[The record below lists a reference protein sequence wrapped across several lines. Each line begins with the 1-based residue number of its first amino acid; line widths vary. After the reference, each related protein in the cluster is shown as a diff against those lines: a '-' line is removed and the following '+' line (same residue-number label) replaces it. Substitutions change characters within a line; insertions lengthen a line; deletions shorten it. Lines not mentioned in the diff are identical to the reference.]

1 MKEQLESFFTEHERA
16 NIGLVIKSRFGYVDR
31 SNLDDLWDLGY
42 YATWIARNTYDE
54 ERGRK
59 YSTYQYQLVFNEIY
73 KYVNAMYAQKRNM
86 NQQIHIEDMLTTL
99 PQDSKL
105 NKDDNMWVR
114 TDVNFDGDLML
125 DHMRHCLGQ
134 RDLYIF
140 NQLVLG
146 YTQKEIGKTLGCSHQ
161 AVSQRVEK
169 IKKLLKEKELI

>member
-1 MKEQLESFFTEHERA
+1 MKEQIEAYFTEHERA

-73 KYVNAMYAQKRNM
+73 KYINAMYAQKRNM
-86 NQQIHIEDMLTTL
+86 NQQIHIEDMLSTL

-105 NKDDNMWVR
+105 NKDDNQWVR
-114 TDVNFDGDLML
+114 TDVNFDEDLML
-125 DHMRHCLGQ
+125 EHMRHCLGQ

-169 IKKLLKEKELI
+169 IKKLLKEKGLI